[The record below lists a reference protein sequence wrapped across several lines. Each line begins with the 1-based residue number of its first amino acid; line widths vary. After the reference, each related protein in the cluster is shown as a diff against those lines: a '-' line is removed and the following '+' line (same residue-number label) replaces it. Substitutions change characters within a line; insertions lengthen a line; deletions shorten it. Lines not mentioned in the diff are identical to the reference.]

1 MSLEKSSIT
10 VWENTFSV
18 GRVII
23 KQLKFKNTEIPS
35 LLFSASGQH
44 FLLPLLDGITFYV
57 ASIKWID
64 KIFFQDREG
73 NILTIGEY
81 VDIRLREKKLL
92 DTLETDQFF
101 GKTIISWTHEFE
113 QIHHRFIES
122 FLLFV
127 DEHRGFTF
135 GNGVEK
141 QLIEKRREIV
151 KIVS

>member
-35 LLFSASGQH
+35 LLFSTQNQN
-44 FLLPLLDGITFYV
+44 FLLPLLDGVTLYI
-57 ASIKWID
+57 ASIKWWD
-64 KIFFQDREG
+64 KIFFHDKEE
-73 NILTIGEY
+73 NIFTVDEY
-81 VDIRLREKKLL
+81 VDIRLREKNLL
-92 DTLETDQFF
+92 DTLETDPFF
-101 GKTIISWTHEFE
+101 GKTIMNWTHEFE

-151 KIVS
+151 KIVP